1 MEENVVHRK
10 ASKVTESEDQ
20 AKQTSLRPAN
30 LIYGVSD
37 SVPAPSLLPLVAQQ
51 VIMLSVDLIFPVL
64 IVAAVGGTV
73 EMAQT
78 VVSMM
83 MISMGIGTILQAW
96 RNDSVGSGYFCA
108 HETGTPYFPASV
120 IAVQTGG
127 FPLMC
132 GMTLFAGIFQS
143 FLSRIIH
150 RLRILFPVEITGL
163 IVTLMAITFITYA
176 LPNFIGL
183 DEQGR
188 GSLPVS
194 LLSVSALGVIIGMH
208 IWGSKRMREYSIIAG
223 IVFGYLGSYVFGLLP
238 ADKVEKFLNAPWIA
252 LPSFD
257 HVGLAFDTS
266 LVLPFIVAAFC
277 SSIKTIGN
285 LTTCQ
290 KVNDDGWKRLDVK
303 SVGNGLFAEGL
314 GTMLGGLLG
323 TMGQTTS
330 SGSVGLSVATGATS
344 RQIAFGTGLCFIV
357 FAFLPKIAALF
368 AIMPQPVIGVI
379 LMVEIA
385 FVVPTAMQICSSR
398 MLNARR
404 MFVLG
409 ISLTFGFGVVIV
421 PGFGDSFP
429 LWLQPLT
436 KNALALG
443 TIMAI
448 SLHLL
453 FRIGI
458 ATHQKLVI
466 EPETDATDAVFLFF
480 RECGG
485 LWGARSDV
493 VARTTSAVAQCIE
506 TLTEFQLVQGNINID
521 ASFEEFNLNVDIEY
535 EGVLPVLSTTRP
547 TTEEMLND
555 EDAFARL
562 SGYLVMRYA
571 DKVDFSNKNG
581 RCNLHLNFEH

>member
-1 MEENVVHRK
+1 MNRNPPQV
-10 ASKVTESEDQ
+10 AESEDQ
-20 AKQTSLRPAN
+20 AKSKSLRPAN
-30 LIYGVSD
+30 LIYGVAD
-37 SVPAPSLLPLVAQQ
+37 SVPAPSLIPLVAQQ

-96 RNDSVGSGYFCA
+96 RNNSVGSGYFCA
-108 HETGTPYFPASV
+108 HETGTPYFPAS
-120 IAVQTGG
+120 IMAVQAGG

-132 GMTLFAGIFQS
+132 GMTLFAGVFQS

-163 IVTLMAITFITYA
+163 IVTLMSITFITYA

-183 DEQGR
+183 DAHGN

-194 LLSVSALGVIIGMH
+194 LLSVSALGLIIGMH

-252 LPSFD
+252 LPSLD
-257 HVGLAFDTS
+257 HVGLAFDSS
-266 LVLPFIVAAFC
+266 LVLPFVVAAFC

-314 GTMLGGLLG
+314 GTMVGGLLG

-466 EPETDATDAVFLFF
+466 EPETEAMDAVFVFF

-485 LWGARSDV
+485 LWGARADV
-493 VARTTSAVAQCIE
+493 VSRTTSAVAQCIE

-521 ASFEEFNLNVDIEY
+521 ASFEEFNLNVEIEY

-547 TTEEMLND
+547 TAEEMLND

>member
-1 MEENVVHRK
+1 VHRK
-10 ASKVTESEDQ
+10 PSQMAESEDQ
-20 AKQTSLRPAN
+20 TKPTSLRPAN

-120 IAVQTGG
+120 MAVQVGG

-143 FLSRIIH
+143 FLSQIIH

-163 IVTLMAITFITYA
+163 IVTLMSITFITYA

-183 DEQGR
+183 DDQGQ

-238 ADKVEKFLNAPWIA
+238 ADKVEKFLSAPWIA

-257 HVGLAFDTS
+257 HVGIAFDYT

-314 GTMLGGLLG
+314 GTMVGGLLG

-344 RQIAFGTGLCFIV
+344 RQIAFGTGICFIV

-458 ATHQKLVI
+458 ATHQKLVV

>member
-1 MEENVVHRK
+1 MTHQQSQEAENHGK
-10 ASKVTESEDQ
+10 TKPPF
-20 AKQTSLRPAN
+20 LRPAN
-30 LIYGVSD
+30 LIYGVED
-37 SVPAPSLLPLVAQQ
+37 SIPTSSLIPLVAQQ

-96 RNDSVGSGYFCA
+96 RKGSVGSGYFCA

-120 IAVQTGG
+120 MAVQLGG

-163 IVTLMAITFITYA
+163 IVTLMSITFITYA

-183 DEQGR
+183 DEQGK
-188 GSLPVS
+188 GSVPVS
-194 LLSVSALGVIIGMH
+194 LLSVAALGVIVGMH
-208 IWGSKRMREYSIIAG
+208 IWGSKRMREYSIVAG
-223 IVFGYLGSYVFGLLP
+223 IVFGYVGSYVFGLLP

-252 LPSFD
+252 LPSLD
-257 HVGLAFDTS
+257 HTGIAFDST
-266 LVLPFIVAAFC
+266 LVLPFIIAALS

-303 SVGNGLFAEGL
+303 SVGNGLFSEGL

-344 RQIAFGTGLCFIV
+344 RKIAYGTGLCFV
-357 FAFLPKIAALF
+357 LFAFLPKIAALF

-458 ATHQKLVI
+458 ATHQKMVI
-466 EPETDATDAVFLFF
+466 EPGTEATDAVFVFF

-493 VARTTSAVAQCIE
+493 VSRTTSAVAQCIE
-506 TLTEFQLVQGNINID
+506 TLAELDLVRGNINID

-547 TTEEMLND
+547 TAEEMLND
-555 EDAFARL
+555 DDAFARL

-571 DKVDFSNKNG
+571 DKVDVSHKDG

>member
-1 MEENVVHRK
+1 MRRKPLNV
-10 ASKVTESEDQ
+10 TDTGDQ
-20 AKQTSLRPAN
+20 AKKTPLRPAN
-30 LIYGVSD
+30 LIYGVLD
-37 SVPAPSLLPLVAQQ
+37 SIPAPSLIPLVAQQ

-96 RNDSVGSGYFCA
+96 RKGSVGSGYFCA

-120 IAVQTGG
+120 MAVQVGG

-163 IVTLMAITFITYA
+163 IVTLMSITFITYA

-183 DEQGR
+183 DAHGK

-194 LLSVSALGVIIGMH
+194 LLSVSTLGVIVCMH
-208 IWGSKRMREYSIIAG
+208 IWGSRRMREYSIIAG
-223 IVFGYLGSYVFGLLP
+223 IVFGYLGSYAFGLLP

-257 HVGLAFDTS
+257 HVGLAFDST
-266 LVLPFIVAAFC
+266 LVLPFIIAAFC

-314 GTMLGGLLG
+314 GTMIGGLLG
-323 TMGQTTS
+323 TMAQTTS

-344 RQIAFGTGLCFIV
+344 RQIAFGTGICFIV
-357 FAFLPKIAALF
+357 FAFLPKIASLF

-409 ISLTFGFGVVIV
+409 ISLTFGFGVDIV
-421 PGFGDSFP
+421 PGFGESFP
-429 LWLQPLT
+429 LWMQPLT

-458 ATHQKLVI
+458 ASHQVLVI
-466 EPETDATDAVFLFF
+466 EPESDATEEVFLFF

-485 LWGARSDV
+485 LWGARAEV
-493 VARTTSAVAQCIE
+493 VSRTTSAVAQCIE
-506 TLTEFQLVQGNINID
+506 TLTEFQLVRGNVNID

-535 EGVLPVLSTTRP
+535 DGVLPVLSTTRP
-547 TTEEMLND
+547 TEEELLND

-571 DKVDFSNKNG
+571 DKVTSENKNG
-581 RCNLHLNFEH
+581 RCSLHFNFEH

>member
-1 MEENVVHRK
+1 MRRNSPL
-10 ASKVTESEDQ
+10 AAESEERE
-20 AKQTSLRPAN
+20 KPISIRPAN
-30 LIYGVSD
+30 LIYGVAD
-37 SVPAPSLLPLVAQQ
+37 SVPAPSLIPLVAQQ

-96 RNDSVGSGYFCA
+96 RNNSVGSGYFCA
-108 HETGTPYFPASV
+108 HETGTPYFPAS
-120 IAVQTGG
+120 IMAVQAGG

-132 GMTLFAGIFQS
+132 GMTLFAGVFQS

-163 IVTLMAITFITYA
+163 IVTLMSITFITYA

-183 DEQGR
+183 DAQGN

-194 LLSVSALGVIIGMH
+194 LLSVSALGLIIGMH

-223 IVFGYLGSYVFGLLP
+223 IIFGYLGSYVFGLLP

-252 LPSFD
+252 LPSLD
-257 HVGLAFDTS
+257 HVGIAFDST
-266 LVLPFIVAAFC
+266 LVLPFVVAAFC

-314 GTMLGGLLG
+314 GTMVGGLLG

-466 EPETDATDAVFLFF
+466 EPETEAMDAVFVFF

-485 LWGARSDV
+485 LWGARADV
-493 VARTTSAVAQCIE
+493 VSRTTSAVAQCIE

-521 ASFEEFNLNVDIEY
+521 ASFEEFNLNVEIEY

-547 TTEEMLND
+547 TAEEMLND

-571 DKVDFSNKNG
+571 DKVDFSNQNG

>member
-1 MEENVVHRK
+1 MNRNPPHV
-10 ASKVTESEDQ
+10 AESEDQ
-20 AKQTSLRPAN
+20 VKSKSIRPAN

-37 SVPAPSLLPLVAQQ
+37 SIPAPSLIPLVAQQ

-83 MISMGIGTILQAW
+83 MISMGVGTILQAW
-96 RNDSVGSGYFCA
+96 RRGSVGSGYFCA
-108 HETGTPYFPASV
+108 HETGTPYFPAS
-120 IAVQTGG
+120 IMAVQAGG

-132 GMTLFAGIFQS
+132 GMTLFAGVFQS

-163 IVTLMAITFITYA
+163 IVTLMSITFITYA

-183 DEQGR
+183 DAQGN
-188 GSLPVS
+188 GSLSVS
-194 LLSVSALGVIIGMH
+194 LLSVSALGLIIGMH

-223 IVFGYLGSYVFGLLP
+223 IVFGYVGSYVFGLLP
-238 ADKVEKFLNAPWIA
+238 ADKVEKFLNAPWVA
-252 LPSFD
+252 LPSLD
-257 HVGLAFDTS
+257 HVGIAFDSS

-303 SVGNGLFAEGL
+303 SVGDGLFAEGL

-323 TMGQTTS
+323 TMAQTTS

-344 RQIAFGTGLCFIV
+344 RKIAFGTGLSFVV

-466 EPETDATDAVFLFF
+466 EPETDAMEAVFVFF

-485 LWGARSDV
+485 LWGARADV
-493 VARTTSAVAQCIE
+493 VSRTTSAVAQCIE

-547 TTEEMLND
+547 TAEEMLND

-562 SGYLVMRYA
+562 SGYLVVRYA

>member
-96 RNDSVGSGYFCA
+96 RNGSIGSGYFCA

-238 ADKVEKFLNAPWIA
+238 ADKVEKFLSAPWIA

-466 EPETDATDAVFLFF
+466 EPETDATEAVFLFF

>member
-1 MEENVVHRK
+1 MK
-10 ASKVTESEDQ
+10 TSEG
-20 AKQTSLRPAN
+20 QTHHKPAN
-30 LIYGVSD
+30 LIYGVD
-37 SVPAPSLLPLVAQQ
+37 DLVPAASLVPLVAQQ

-64 IVAAVGGTV
+64 IVAAIGGSV

-96 RNDSVGSGYFCA
+96 RKGSVGSGYFCA

-120 IAVQTGG
+120 MAVQVGG

-132 GMTLFAGIFQS
+132 GMTVFAGLFQS
-143 FLSRIIH
+143 LFSRVIH
-150 RLRILFPVEITGL
+150 RLRVLFPVEITGL
-163 IVTLMAITFITYA
+163 IVTLMSITFITYA

-183 DEQGR
+183 DAQGK

-194 LLSVSALGVIIGMH
+194 ILSVATLGVIIGMH
-208 IWGSKRMREYSIIAG
+208 IWGTRRMREYSIIAG
-223 IVFGYLGSYVFGLLP
+223 IGFGYLGSYLFGLLP
-238 ADKVEKFLNAPWIA
+238 ADKVEKLFNAPWLA

-257 HVGLAFDTS
+257 HVGLSFDAT
-266 LVLPFIVAAFC
+266 LALPFMIATLC
-277 SSIKTIGN
+277 SSIKTLGN

-290 KVNDDGWKRLDVK
+290 KVNDDDWKRLDVK
-303 SVGNGLFAEGL
+303 SVGNGIFAEGL
-314 GTMLGGLLG
+314 GTALGGLLG

-330 SGSVGLSVATGATS
+330 SGSVGLSVATGVTS
-344 RQIAFGTGLCFIV
+344 RQIAFGTGLCFV
-357 FAFLPKIAALF
+357 LFAFLPKIAALF

-398 MLNARR
+398 MLDARR

-409 ISLTFGFGVVIV
+409 ISLTFGFGVEMV

-429 LWLQPLT
+429 LWMQPLT

-458 ATHQKLVI
+458 AAHQTLEIQPGADTTEKL
-466 EPETDATDAVFLFF
+466 FLFF

-485 LWGARSDV
+485 TWGARPDV
-493 VARTTSAVAQCIE
+493 VSRATSAVAQCVE
-506 TLTEFQLVQGNINID
+506 SLAEFGLVRDKILID

-535 EGVLPVLSTTRP
+535 EGVLPVLAKTRP
-547 TTEEMLND
+547 TEEELLND
-555 EDAFARL
+555 EDGFAKL
-562 SGYLVMRYA
+562 SGYLLTRYA
-571 DKVDFSNKNG
+571 DKITTESKDG
-581 RCNLHLNFEH
+581 RCKLHFNFEH

>member
-1 MEENVVHRK
+1 MQRK
-10 ASKVTESEDQ
+10 QIKEDDAGGN
-20 AKQTSLRPAN
+20 AKQRALRPAN

-37 SVPAPSLLPLVAQQ
+37 SVPVASLIPLIAQQ

-96 RNDSVGSGYFCA
+96 QKGSVGSGYFCA

-120 IAVQTGG
+120 MAVQAGG
-127 FPLMC
+127 FPLLC
-132 GMTLFAGIFQS
+132 GMTLFAGVFQS

-163 IVTLMAITFITYA
+163 IVTLMSITFITYA

-183 DEQGR
+183 NAQGK

-194 LLSVSALGVIIGMH
+194 LLSVSTLGMIVGMH
-208 IWGSKRMREYSIIAG
+208 IWGGRRMREYSIIAG
-223 IVFGYLGSYVFGLLP
+223 IGFGYLGSYVFGLLP
-238 ADKVEKFLNAPWIA
+238 ADKVEKFLNAPWVA

-257 HVGLAFDTS
+257 HVGLAFDPT
-266 LVLPFIVAAFC
+266 LVLPFIIAAFC
-277 SSIKTIGN
+277 SSIKTVGN

-314 GTMLGGLLG
+314 GTMVGGLLG

-357 FAFLPKIAALF
+357 FAFLPKIAAMF

-398 MLNARR
+398 MLDARR

-409 ISLTFGFGVVIV
+409 ISLTFGFGVDIV
-421 PGFGDSFP
+421 PGFGESFP
-429 LWLQPLT
+429 LWLHPLT

-458 ATHQKLVI
+458 ARHHTLKIDSGIDVTEELFV
-466 EPETDATDAVFLFF
+466 FF

-485 LWGARSDV
+485 AWGARAEV
-493 VARTTSAVAQCIE
+493 VSRATSAVAQCIE
-506 TLTEFQLVQGNINID
+506 SLTEFQLVQGKINID

-535 EGVLPVLSTTRP
+535 EGVLPVLSATRP
-547 TTEEMLND
+547 TEEELLND
-555 EDAFARL
+555 ENAFARL

-571 DKVDFSNKNG
+571 DKVTSENKNG
-581 RCNLHLNFEH
+581 SCNLHFNFEH

>member
-1 MEENVVHRK
+1 LNRNPPQV
-10 ASKVTESEDQ
+10 AESEDQ
-20 AKQTSLRPAN
+20 AKSKSLRPAN
-30 LIYGVSD
+30 LIYGVAD
-37 SVPAPSLLPLVAQQ
+37 SVPAPSLIPLVAQQ

-96 RNDSVGSGYFCA
+96 RNNSVGSGYFCA
-108 HETGTPYFPASV
+108 HETGTPYFPAS
-120 IAVQTGG
+120 IMAVQAGG

-132 GMTLFAGIFQS
+132 GMTLFAGVFQS

-163 IVTLMAITFITYA
+163 IVTLMSITFITYA

-183 DEQGR
+183 DAHGN

-194 LLSVSALGVIIGMH
+194 LLSVSALGLIIGMH

-252 LPSFD
+252 LPSLD
-257 HVGLAFDTS
+257 HVGLAFDSS
-266 LVLPFIVAAFC
+266 LVLPFVVAAFC

-314 GTMLGGLLG
+314 GTMVGGLLG

-466 EPETDATDAVFLFF
+466 EPETDAMDAVFVFF

-485 LWGARSDV
+485 LWGARADV
-493 VARTTSAVAQCIE
+493 VSRTTSAVAQCIE

-521 ASFEEFNLNVDIEY
+521 ASFEEFNLNVEIEY

-547 TTEEMLND
+547 TAEEMLND

>member
-1 MEENVVHRK
+1 MHQK
-10 ASKVTESEDQ
+10 ADPEKETDDEAQSGSH
-20 AKQTSLRPAN
+20 RPAN

-37 SVPAPSLLPLVAQQ
+37 SVPLASLIPLVAQQ

-83 MISMGIGTILQAW
+83 MISMGMGTILQAW
-96 RNDSVGSGYFCA
+96 RKNSVGSGYFCA
-108 HETGTPYFPASV
+108 HETGTPYFPAS
-120 IAVQTGG
+120 IMAVQAGG

-132 GMTLFAGIFQS
+132 GMTVCAGIFQS
-143 FLSRIIH
+143 LISRIMH
-150 RLRILFPVEITGL
+150 RLRILFPVEISGL

-183 DEQGR
+183 DAQGK

-194 LLSVSALGVIIGMH
+194 LLSVSMLGVIIVMH
-208 IWGSKRMREYSIIAG
+208 IWGGKRTREYSIIAG
-223 IVFGYLGSYVFGLLP
+223 IGFGYVGSYVFGLLP
-238 ADKVEKFLNAPWIA
+238 ADKVEKFINAPWVA
-252 LPSFD
+252 LPSTE
-257 HVGLAFDTS
+257 HLGLAFDPT
-266 LVLPFIVAAFC
+266 LVVPFIIAAFC
-277 SSIKTIGN
+277 SSIKTVGN

-303 SVGNGLFAEGL
+303 SVGNGLFAEGI
-314 GTMLGGLLG
+314 GTVLGGLLG

-344 RQIAFGTGLCFIV
+344 RQIAFGTGFCFLV

-398 MLNARR
+398 MLNSRR

-409 ISLTFGFGVVIV
+409 ISLTFGFGVNMV
-421 PGFGDSFP
+421 PGFGESFP

-436 KNALALG
+436 QNALALG
-443 TIMAI
+443 DD
-448 SLHLL
+448 S
-453 FRIGI
+453 G
-458 ATHQKLVI
+458 
-466 EPETDATDAVFLFF
+466 
-480 RECGG
+480 
-485 LWGARSDV
+485 
-493 VARTTSAVAQCIE
+493 
-506 TLTEFQLVQGNINID
+506 
-521 ASFEEFNLNVDIEY
+521 DI
-535 EGVLPVLSTTRP
+535 P
-547 TTEEMLND
+547 
-555 EDAFARL
+555 AFAVPHRDRRASGFGGC
-562 SGYLVMRYA
+562 SGY
-571 DKVDFSNKNG
+571 G
-581 RCNLHLNFEH
+581 CE

>member
-1 MEENVVHRK
+1 MRRK

-143 FLSRIIH
+143 LLSRIIH

-183 DEQGR
+183 DEQGK

-238 ADKVEKFLNAPWIA
+238 ADKVEKFLSAPWIA

-409 ISLTFGFGVVIV
+409 ISLTFGFGVVVV